1 MTKLSKGVTKG
12 RIYRWTGR
20 RSTTGPGTQPRA
32 GLWRVAAA
40 LVVGCVAACAHPVTR
55 PLPLEL
61 VRDELL
67 ESDGMES
74 LYEMTFHDPG
84 GNAVHAYRRVPTRP
98 QPEPTWGVVLVA
110 GRETG
115 REAAAV
121 LPGPIEGTVLAV
133 EYAGDLPDVF
143 AAGPALRRLPTI
155 QREARR
161 MPGLLRGAAHH
172 LASRPEVDPDRVAL
186 IGVSFGVPFA
196 AAAGRDPVFSA
207 VALIHG
213 GGDLARILDHN
224 LQIRSP
230 VIRRLVAEYGAH
242 VFQEL
247 EPLRHVGA
255 IAPTPLLLINGIHD
269 EMVPQ
274 ESARLLAAHAREP
287 VEHLWL
293 PHGHLMPW
301 DTGLM
306 RELTV
311 HTREHFEILQD

>member
-1 MTKLSKGVTKG
+1 M
-12 RIYRWTGR
+12 
-20 RSTTGPGTQPRA
+20 RSTAGPGRVGRA
-32 GLWRVAAA
+32 ASWMVAAT
-40 LVVGCVAACAHPVTR
+40 LVAACAACAHPVTR

-61 VRDELL
+61 VREELI
-67 ESDGMES
+67 ESDDQES
-74 LYEMTFHDPG
+74 LYEVTFKDPSG
-84 GNAVHAYRRVPTRP
+84 IEVQAYRRVPTRP
-98 QPEPTWGVVLVA
+98 APEPTWGVVLVA

-133 EYAGDLPDVF
+133 EYAGELPDVF
-143 AAGPALRRLPTI
+143 AAAPALRRLPAI

-172 LASRPEVDPDRVAL
+172 LAGRPEVDPGRVAL

-224 LQIRSP
+224 LEIRSP

-242 VFQEL
+242 VFREL
-247 EPLRHVGA
+247 EPLRHVGG

-269 EMVPQ
+269 DMVPE
-274 ESARLLAAHAREP
+274 ESARLLREHAREP

-301 DTGLM
+301 DTALM
-306 RELTV
+306 RELTA
-311 HTREHFEILQD
+311 HTRAHFEILQD